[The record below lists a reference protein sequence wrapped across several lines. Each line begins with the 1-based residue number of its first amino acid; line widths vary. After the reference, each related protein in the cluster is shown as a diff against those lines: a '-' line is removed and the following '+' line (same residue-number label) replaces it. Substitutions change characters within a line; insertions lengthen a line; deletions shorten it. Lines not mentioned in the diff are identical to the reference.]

1 VLISHDL
8 ERLVMGNV
16 FCIGE
21 ILPKKLIWKIWFLPM
36 QRIFHGKNGTN
47 FPDFEEKNSKLPD
60 FYDKFHYVAKIIKGF
75 CFFST
80 FISSM

>member
-1 VLISHDL
+1 M
-8 ERLVMGNV
+8 E
-16 FCIGE
+16 
-21 ILPKKLIWKIWFLPM
+21 
-36 QRIFHGKNGTN
+36 KNGTN